1 MFKITLSKDDKQFV
15 KQNKERLASLFG
27 NWIQEMNEGVF
38 DMTAKTEEE
47 KEERDVMISTI
58 QFLKVLLK
66 TIKILDVK
74 TAKPPTFI

>member
-1 MFKITLSKDDKQFV
+1 MFKITLSKDDQRFV
-15 KQNKERLASLFG
+15 KQNKERLSSLFS
-27 NWIQEMNEGVF
+27 NWIQEMNESVF
-38 DMTAKTEEE
+38 DMTVKTEEE
-47 KEERDVMISTI
+47 RNERDVMISTI

>member
-1 MFKITLSKDDKQFV
+1 
-15 KQNKERLASLFG
+15 
-27 NWIQEMNEGVF
+27 VF